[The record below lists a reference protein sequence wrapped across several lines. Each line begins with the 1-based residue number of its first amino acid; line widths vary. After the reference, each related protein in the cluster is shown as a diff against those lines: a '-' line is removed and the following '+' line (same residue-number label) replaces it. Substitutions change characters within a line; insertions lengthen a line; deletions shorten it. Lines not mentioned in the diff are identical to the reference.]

1 MRTVAALLAGLLFG
15 VGLAMSGMLDPA
27 RVLGFL
33 DIAGAWDP
41 SLAFVLGG
49 AVSVA
54 AVGTVVAGRLDRPIL
69 ADAFDV
75 PTSRRIDARLVGGSA
90 LFGIGWGLAGFC
102 PGPALAALSL
112 GLPKAFVFVGA
123 MLSGMLMF
131 KIMPILRPKGP
142 ATAHCPIH

>member
-1 MRTVAALLAGLLFG
+1 
-15 VGLAMSGMLDPA
+15 
-27 RVLGFL
+27 
-33 DIAGAWDP
+33 
-41 SLAFVLGG
+41 VLGG

-54 AVGTVVAGRLDRPIL
+54 AVGTVAAGRLDRPIL

-142 ATAHCPIH
+142 ATAHRPIH